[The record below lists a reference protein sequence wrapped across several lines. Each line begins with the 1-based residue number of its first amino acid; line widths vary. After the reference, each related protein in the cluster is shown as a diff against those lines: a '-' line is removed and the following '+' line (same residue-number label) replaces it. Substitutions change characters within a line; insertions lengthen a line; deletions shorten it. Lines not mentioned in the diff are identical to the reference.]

1 MSTEIINSIV
11 VDTGALLELL
21 AKSSMGQKF
30 KEQILEKR
38 TSTDIFISPLT
49 VTELLYIL
57 GRLEGFEEGKHIV
70 QEFVEPFI
78 IYEEKIL
85 REKAAKLKMEFGI
98 AIADCYVIALGQL
111 KNIPIY
117 MKREREINK
126 ILKDRS
132 IPADLQFID
141 DLE

>member
-1 MSTEIINSIV
+1 MSTEKNKSIAI
-11 VDTGALLELL
+11 DTGVLLEIL

-30 KEQILEKR
+30 KKQILEKR

-57 GRLEGFEEGKHIV
+57 GRLHGFEEGKHII
-70 QEFVEPFI
+70 QEFVEPFK

-85 REKAAKLKMEFGI
+85 RENAAKLKMEFGI

-117 MKREREINK
+117 MKREREIND
-126 ILKDRS
+126 ILQDRS
-132 IPADLQFID
+132 IPANLQFID
-141 DLE
+141 DLK